1 MGNFI
6 QYELWKDCRN
16 HCKFCYNYGQSDKY
30 SKTKSLDYF
39 LEKLDD
45 PEVDNLA
52 DEETDQ
58 VLMEVAGIKMQGR
71 LIIDIDIRNR
81 FSRC

>member
-1 MGNFI
+1 MTSEMMDDMF
-6 QYELWKDCRN
+6 
-16 HCKFCYNYGQSDKY
+16 
-30 SKTKSLDYF
+30 
-39 LEKLDD
+39 DD
-45 PEVDNLA
+45 PEVDALA

-71 LIIDIDIRNR
+71 LRIDIDIINR

>member
-1 MGNFI
+1 MT
-6 QYELWKDCRN
+6 
-16 HCKFCYNYGQSDKY
+16 SDMI
-30 SKTKSLDYF
+30 DDVF
-39 LEKLDD
+39 DD

-71 LIIDIDIRNR
+71 LIIEIDIRNR